1 MAEKKTM
8 ERFLLECDQDLEV
21 RGRVMESLQYECAV
35 DNIIKIANL
44 SGISITA
51 RQVKAF
57 IEATEKHLRR
67 NSDGGL
73 ERPGHGLAWRE
84 SWWRTVDL

>member
-51 RQVKAF
+51 RQQNVHPIA
-57 IEATEKHLRR
+57 EH
-67 NSDGGL
+67 
-73 ERPGHGLAWRE
+73 
-84 SWWRTVDL
+84 